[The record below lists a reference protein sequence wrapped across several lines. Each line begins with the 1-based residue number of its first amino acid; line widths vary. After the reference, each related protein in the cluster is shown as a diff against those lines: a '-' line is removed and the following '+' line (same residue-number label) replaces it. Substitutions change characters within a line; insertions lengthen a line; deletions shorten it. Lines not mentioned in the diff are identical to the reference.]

1 MRKILLIVAF
11 VVTMSILWMFGGRQ
25 LSMFVDQF
33 KRIETASVP
42 IKALVYEG
50 NGTGGSL
57 HINNDLGLNLTPA
70 DPKTASPNIG
80 TTKDGQLALSF
91 GGKVFAFGPPKSDTE
106 SLATAPQTGDDAA
119 MSIQHSVLRWIEP
132 LNFNFMTGKSPSW
145 IRHQYYRLTWK
156 KQAGA
161 KLEMVWCYEQ
171 YFYPGDGWAS
181 GMMTREG
188 STGLIR
194 VEISSPLPSPQ
205 SSP

>member
-1 MRKILLIVAF
+1 MRRILITLLILIVL

-50 NGTGGSL
+50 SGTAGVL
-57 HINNDLGLNLTPA
+57 RINNDLGLNLTPA
-70 DPKTASPNIG
+70 DPKTVPPNIG

-91 GGKVFAFGPPKSDTE
+91 GGKVFAFGPPKSDAE
-106 SLATAPQTGDDAA
+106 SLATAPQSGDDAGT
-119 MSIQHSVLRWIEP
+119 SIQHSVLSWIEP

-145 IRHQYYRLTWK
+145 KRHQYYRLTWR
-156 KQAGA
+156 KQNGA
-161 KLEMVWCYEQ
+161 KLEMVWSYEQ
-171 YFYPGDGWAS
+171 YFYPDNGWTG

-194 VEISSPLPSPQ
+194 VEIQ
-205 SSP
+205 N